1 VFRPG
6 VTRKS
11 GTQGGNAHALAQSFQ
26 ASWLI
31 GLDT

>member
-11 GTQGGNAHALAQSFQ
+11 GTQGGNAHALAQSEE
-26 ASWLI
+26 ASKLH
-31 GLDT
+31 G